1 MRFLQDPSW
10 TYIQGIYVQVLITA
24 NKLNDN
30 KLVSF
35 LQNILKHSKFI
46 VFMLLCTEFCLK
58 RSIGSSWNSP
68 KITYKNQ
75 HSQISLGYKIKKMQF
90 SISHKQIKL
99 TSLTPI
105 LAFAEVSINEQL
117 LNCRAEKGTGKKKMI
132 RGIVCIRSGIIPYNL
147 YDISLNWS

>member
-1 MRFLQDPSW
+1 
-10 TYIQGIYVQVLITA
+10 
-24 NKLNDN
+24 
-30 KLVSF
+30 
-35 LQNILKHSKFI
+35 
-46 VFMLLCTEFCLK
+46 
-58 RSIGSSWNSP
+58 
-68 KITYKNQ
+68 
-75 HSQISLGYKIKKMQF
+75 MQF

-132 RGIVCIRSGIIPYNL
+132 RGIVYIRSGIIPYNL